1 MKENLQNNN
10 PRENLATTAILE
22 SLPISVIV
30 VDKELNICLV
40 NGLAQ
45 QLLGMSHIVL
55 LRQNLKNLID
65 TDSVIISLIK
75 QVLRIW
81 ELGAPG

>member
-1 MKENLQNNN
+1 MKDIVKNIDQGEHV
-10 PRENLATTAILE
+10 ATTAILE

-45 QLLGMSHIVL
+45 QLLGMSHVFL
-55 LRQNLKNLID
+55 LRQNWAQNWNQYANARHL
-65 TDSVIISLIK
+65 VVCEYAIK
-75 QVLRIW
+75 RR
-81 ELGAPG
+81 G